1 MATQVRFEDVSS
13 YDGSL
18 CFRFGDG
25 EAFRVKSLKEG
36 IMVIDSSF
44 FCTIDSLAKNVA
56 GCFEKGSNFNGLK
69 AIEFEF
75 NGAYVSVTAKNA
87 DPDKIVQLWNEKME
101 ENRIRYEKERE
112 EYMKT
117 PEYRAERAKALKVGY
132 RRQNVEELV
141 KQSMQNEELQF
152 KDEEARKVWD
162 NFVEVNS
169 KDGYSSCVVRYA
181 EYWAKFMQYLMAKH
195 DGVTVAQIADKAS
208 HAADIDGITGFMYGC
223 AVNVL
228 SQVWKYGE
236 ELRRW
241 HNKEYDYEGDG
252 VVNPAVLTI
261 NVG

>member
-1 MATQVRFEDVSS
+1 MATQVRFEDVFS

-18 CFRFGDG
+18 WFRFGDG
-25 EAFRVKSLKEG
+25 EAFGVKSLNAG
-36 IMVIDSSF
+36 VMVIEPICGSTIYSF
-44 FCTIDSLAKNVA
+44 AKNVA
-56 GCFEKGSNFNGLK
+56 GCFEEGSNFNGLK

-75 NGAYVSVTAKNA
+75 NEAYVSVTAKNA

-101 ENRIRYEKERE
+101 EIRIKREKERE

-117 PEYRAERAKALKVGY
+117 PEYRAKRAKGLKVEY
-132 RRQNVEELV
+132 RRQTVEELV
-141 KQSMQNEELQF
+141 KQSMQTEKLQF
-152 KDEEARKVWD
+152 KDEEARKAWK

-169 KDGYSSCVVRYA
+169 KDGYSARVVRYA
-181 EYWAKFMQYLMAKH
+181 EYWAKFMQYLMVKH
-195 DGVTVAQIADKAS
+195 KGVTVAKIAEQAS
-208 HAADIDGITGFMYGC
+208 HAADIEGITGFMYGC

-236 ELRRW
+236 ELRKW

-252 VVNPAVLTI
+252 VVNPAVLTV

>member
-1 MATQVRFEDVSS
+1 MATQVRFEDVFS

-18 CFRFGDG
+18 WCRFGDC
-25 EAFRVKSLKEG
+25 EAFSVKSLNAG
-36 IMVIDSSF
+36 VMVIAPICG
-44 FCTIDSLAKNVA
+44 CTIYSFAKNVA
-56 GCFEKGSNFNGLK
+56 GCFEEGSNFNGLK

-75 NGAYVSVTAKNA
+75 NEAYVSVTAKNA

-101 ENRIRYEKERE
+101 ENRIKREKERE

-117 PEYRAERAKALKVGY
+117 PEYRAKRAKELKVEY
-132 RRQNVEELV
+132 RRQTVEELV
-141 KQSMQNEELQF
+141 KQSMQTEKLQF
-152 KDEEARKVWD
+152 KDEEARKAWE

-169 KDGYSSCVVRYA
+169 QDPYSSGVVRYA
-181 EYWAKFMQYLMAKH
+181 EYWAKFMQYLMVKH
-195 DGVTVAQIADKAS
+195 DGVTIAQIADKAS
-208 HAADIDGITGFMYGC
+208 HAADIEGVTGFMYGC

-236 ELRRW
+236 ELRKW

-252 VVNPAVLTI
+252 VVNPAVLTV